1 MTTPKKKRGEM
12 PFLDHLEEFRWRI
25 FKILGALFVASLIG
39 FVLVLQFGVM
49 DLLLAPLTK
58 VIEALAA
65 DDASWLG
72 MTGDGRLMFLN
83 LTEPFFFMLKMG
95 LLTGFILSSPIVGYQ
110 IWAFLVPAMEERERK
125 VIVPSLAMG
134 VVLFSLGVAMAY
146 WIALPITIRF
156 LLLFGSDWFTPMLT
170 AGYYL
175 SFVVRLL
182 FAFGFIFELPVVVMI
197 LTVLGLTTPA
207 FLRKKRR
214 HAVVGLTVLAAF
226 ISPGDALMVTLL
238 MVVPLIILYEFSIH
252 LSAMIYRK
260 QEEHRIHGFSDPPE
274 DSIELGS

>member
-1 MTTPKKKRGEM
+1 MTTPKKNRGEM

-25 FKILGALFVASLIG
+25 FKILGALFVASVIG

-49 DLLLAPLTK
+49 EILLAPLTK
-58 VIEALAA
+58 VIEGLASE
-65 DDASWLG
+65 DAVLG

-83 LTEPFFFMLKMG
+83 LTEPFFFMIKMG
-95 LLTGFILSSPIVGYQ
+95 LLTGLILSSPIIGYQ
-110 IWAFLVPAMEERERK
+110 IWSFLVPAMEARERK

-146 WIALPITIRF
+146 WIALPISIRF
-156 LLLFGSDWFTPMLT
+156 LLMFGADWFTPMLT

-214 HAVVGLTVLAAF
+214 HAVVGLTILAAL
-226 ISPGDALMVTLL
+226 ISPGDAIMVTFL
-238 MVVPLIILYEFSIH
+238 MMGPLIILYEFSIH

-260 QEEHRIHGFSDPPE
+260 KEENRILGSSDPP
-274 DSIELGS
+274 DDAIELGN